1 MERREEVGKDYPI
14 LTFADILR
22 ALKEHPDWLEEL
34 RKLILTAELLELPKK
49 VDELLKRVEKLE
61 QDVEIL
67 KHDVEILKHDVEILK
82 QDVEILKQDVE
93 ILKHDVEILKQDVA
107 ILKQDVEQLKKDV
120 NYLKGEFGKFKG
132 SDFERKI
139 RDKYYAY
146 FGRLL
151 KKAKILHMEKLID
164 LIDEAEDKREISET
178 ERDYLFEL
186 DLVVKGKIRKTGKE
200 VVLAVEI
207 SYSLYPEDVE
217 RAKKRAEILR
227 KVLKTEVI
235 PTVVYVE
242 AKKELKDEEVL
253 FISAKY

>member
-61 QDVEIL
+61 
-67 KHDVEILKHDVEILK
+67 HDVEILKHDVA
-82 QDVEILKQDVE
+82 
-93 ILKHDVEILKQDVA
+93 ILKH
-107 ILKQDVEQLKKDV
+107 DVEQLKKDV

-151 KKAKILHMEKLID
+151 KKAKILQMEKLID
-164 LIDEAEDKREISET
+164 LIDEAADKKEISET
-178 ERDYLFEL
+178 ERDYLLEL

>member
-1 MERREEVGKDYPI
+1 MFYNKNKKLRGNEMERREEVGKDYPI

-61 QDVEIL
+61 
-67 KHDVEILKHDVEILK
+67 HDVEILKH
-82 QDVEILKQDVE
+82 
-93 ILKHDVEILKQDVA
+93 DVA

-151 KKAKILHMEKLID
+151 KKAKILQMEKLID

-178 ERDYLFEL
+178 ERDYLLEL

-242 AKKELKDEEVL
+242 AKKELKDDEVL

>member
-1 MERREEVGKDYPI
+1 MFYNKNKKLRGNEMERREEVGKDYPI

-61 QDVEIL
+61 
-67 KHDVEILKHDVEILK
+67 HDVE
-82 QDVEILKQDVE
+82 
-93 ILKHDVEILKQDVA
+93 

-151 KKAKILHMEKLID
+151 KKAKILQMEKLID

-178 ERDYLFEL
+178 ERDYLLEL

>member
-1 MERREEVGKDYPI
+1 MFYNKNKKLRGNEMERREEVGKDYPI

-61 QDVEIL
+61 
-67 KHDVEILKHDVEILK
+67 HDVE
-82 QDVEILKQDVE
+82 
-93 ILKHDVEILKQDVA
+93 

-151 KKAKILHMEKLID
+151 KKAKILQMEKLID
-164 LIDEAEDKREISET
+164 LIDEAEDKKEISET
-178 ERDYLFEL
+178 ERDYLLEL